1 MKILNAFDYYQ
12 QYWKYGI
19 DKWTPRDLNVEENE
33 IKLISDYIKPN
44 NSVLEIGCGD
54 GRLAE
59 IVKKI
64 GADYTGIDIS
74 EQAVNICKAKGISAI
89 VHDVNMPLPFESKTF
104 DVVMIF
110 EVLEHLFLP
119 ELCLKE
125 VKRVLHPGGIIIGS
139 VPNIVYLPN
148 RILMVMG
155 YFNPG
160 GSPATSLKAPYRD
173 PHIRFFTKKSLIKLF
188 REIGFVEIHIIGK
201 KFSLI
206 DLPVLYRTPLTLRK
220 FLNLISAPFSFLG
233 KFYPSLFSLRIYFI
247 AKKPYEG

>member
-33 IKLISDYIKPN
+33 IK
-44 NSVLEIGCGD
+44 SVLEIGCGD

-119 ELCLKE
+119 EICL
-125 VKRVLHPGGIIIGS
+125 
-139 VPNIVYLPN
+139 N
-148 RILMVMG
+148 
-155 YFNPG
+155 
-160 GSPATSLKAPYRD
+160 
-173 PHIRFFTKKSLIKLF
+173 
-188 REIGFVEIHIIGK
+188 
-201 KFSLI
+201 
-206 DLPVLYRTPLTLRK
+206 
-220 FLNLISAPFSFLG
+220 
-233 KFYPSLFSLRIYFI
+233 
-247 AKKPYEG
+247 

>member
-160 GSPATSLKAPYRD
+160 CSPATSLKAPYRD
-173 PHIRFFTKKSLIKLF
+173 PHIRFFTKKSNK
-188 REIGFVEIHIIGK
+188 IIQRNR
-201 KFSLI
+201 FC
-206 DLPVLYRTPLTLRK
+206 
-220 FLNLISAPFSFLG
+220 
-233 KFYPSLFSLRIYFI
+233 
-247 AKKPYEG
+247 